1 MTEGGGPWAPADD
14 DAFDRL
20 RRRVLWAMPSGL
32 FVLGSAGAAVA
43 GVRPVNLMTA
53 NWVGQ
58 VATSPKMVAASVEA
72 SSRTRALLDEGGV
85 FTVSLLS
92 REDRAHVRRFVK
104 PVADIERSPRGEL
117 VAMAAQEVFEAPSG
131 PPVLSAALGWLEC
144 GVRHRL
150 DLGSHVLY
158 VGEVIG
164 AGERSGEALAPG
176 THPDI
181 LSMRDTK
188 MNYGG

>member
-1 MTEGGGPWAPADD
+1 
-14 DAFDRL
+14 
-20 RRRVLWAMPSGL
+20 
-32 FVLGSAGAAVA
+32 
-43 GVRPVNLMTA
+43 
-53 NWVGQ
+53 
-58 VATSPKMVAASVEA
+58 
-72 SSRTRALLDEGGV
+72 
-85 FTVSLLS
+85 
-92 REDRAHVRRFVK
+92 VK